1 MANRIKG
8 ITVEI
13 GGDTTKLS
21 KALEGVNKNIK
32 NTQTQL
38 KDVEKLLK
46 LDPTNT
52 ELLSQKQKLLA
63 DAVTATK
70 EKLET
75 LKTAAEQANQAL
87 ANGDISQEQY
97 DALRREII
105 ETEQELQNLQRE
117 AEASGTALAK
127 LGQAGEMLEN
137 AGGKIA
143 DVGKT
148 LTTHVTVPIAAAGT
162 AAVKTAADFDAAMS
176 KVAAVSGATGE
187 DLDALRDKAREM
199 GAKTKFSASEAA
211 DAMNYMAMAGWK
223 TGDMLEGIEGI
234 MNLAAAS
241 GEDLATTS
249 DIVTDALTAF
259 GMSADDSSHFADVLA
274 AASSNANTNVS
285 MMGETFKYCAPVAG
299 ALGFSCEDTAQAIG
313 LMANSGI
320 KSTQAGTALRTIMN
334 TLAGDVKICG
344 DSIGEVEIATTN
356 ADGSMRDL
364 NDILA
369 DCRSAFSQLSESEQ
383 ASAAQALVGKNAMSG
398 FLALMNAAPSDIQKL
413 EGAISTCSDE
423 IDGYNGVTAKMAAVM
438 QDNLGGQLTI
448 LKSQLQEL
456 AISFG
461 EILMP
466 AIRSIV
472 SRIQGLIDKFNAL
485 SPATK
490 ETIVKVA
497 LVAAALGPL
506 LVVVGKTMVGVGKL
520 MQFISNL
527 PTIIA
532 GAKAAF
538 SSFGAVIGGIS
549 APVVAVIA
557 VVAALVA
564 AFVHLWK
571 TNDEFRAKI
580 TAIWEQIKSIFSGFC
595 QGIVDRI
602 NALGFDFKNI
612 TEVIKAVWDGLCKFL
627 KPIFEGQFQQIANI
641 FKAVT
646 NIILSILDIFV
657 GIFTGDWSRVWGGI
671 KGIFSAVWNFIK
683 DTLKNALNMICG
695 IFGTDLGEVKEF
707 WVNVWT
713 SIKNFFVGI
722 WTAIYNSVSEKIN
735 LIKTVI
741 TVVWNAIHTAISTV
755 LNAIWNVISTV
766 WQTIYDFISPLLEA
780 FRYLFETIFEAI
792 HVIISRVMDWIHEKI
807 TTAWENIKAVV
818 TIVLEAI
825 KSVIETVW
833 NAIHAAITTAMDAI
847 SNVIYT
853 VWNEISGFISGVL
866 NAIWSVISSIWESI
880 KNHITNALNAIHAVV
895 SAVWNAM
902 SGFISGILNTIFATV
917 ANIWNNIKSTI
928 INILNAIKTVVT
940 SIWDSIK
947 TAISNKITAIK
958 TTIENG
964 FNAAVNFIK
973 NLASQAFQW
982 GADIINNIVSGIKSK
997 INAVAD
1003 AVKGIAD
1010 KIRSFLHFSVPD
1022 EGPLADFES
1031 WMPDFMKGLADGIN
1045 ANANV
1050 VGDAVNS
1057 FAGGLA
1063 EKISSV
1069 IQSALSNVVTSVQ
1082 GFMTQV
1088 FDTVKTVWTNA
1099 NAAIDATM
1107 SQISSGITSGWK
1119 TIVSTIKPAL
1129 ESIRNIIMTTWKA
1142 VSSVISAALD
1152 GIKKIVTAVWTA
1164 LKNLIKTGQLD
1175 IKSVVTTTWET
1186 VSGVVRTAVNAIK
1199 SVVQAV
1205 WDAMPDTVRSAMN
1218 RVKDAVLSIWDGIK
1232 NGIGDRLGGV
1242 RDAVVNAMNAVYN
1255 AVMDKVNSS
1264 WSWGRDLMQNLING
1278 ITYMLGS
1285 LINTVADVARS
1296 IWEYLHFSV
1305 PEKGALTDVE
1315 EWMPDFMKGLAKG
1328 IDKSKKYVEA
1338 AVSGVADAMTLTMQS
1353 GLNVD
1358 MDGISGA
1365 MMDGSP
1371 AGTVINNYNNDN
1383 SRTVNQTNN
1392 SPKSLSRLEI
1402 YRMTRNALNV

>member
-46 LDPTNT
+46 LDPSNT
-52 ELLSQKQKLLA
+52 ELLSQKHKLLA

-97 DALRREII
+97 DALQREII

-117 AEASGTALAK
+117 AEASSTALAK
-127 LGQAGEMLEN
+127 LGQAGEMLEK
-137 AGGKIA
+137 AGDKIA
-143 DVGKT
+143 DVGTT

-162 AAVKTAADFDAAMS
+162 AAVKTAADFDSAMS
-176 KVAAVSGATGE
+176 KVSAVSGATGD
-187 DLDALRDKAREM
+187 DLQALRDKAREM

-241 GEDLATTS
+241 GEDLAITS

-259 GMSADDSSHFADVLA
+259 GLTAADSGHFADVLA

-299 ALGFSCEDTAQAIG
+299 SLGFSCEDTAQAIG

-383 ASAAQALVGKNAMSG
+383 ANAAQSLVGKNAMSG
-398 FLALMNAAPSDIQKL
+398 FLALMNAAPGDIDKL
-413 EGAISTCSDE
+413 QNAIATCSDE
-423 IDGYNGVTAKMAAVM
+423 VDGYNGVTAKMAAVM
-438 QDNLGGQLTI
+438 QDNLAGQITI

-466 AIRSIV
+466 AIRAIV
-472 SRIQGLIDKFNAL
+472 SKIQGLIDHFNAL
-485 SPATK
+485 SPAAK
-490 ETIVKVA
+490 ETIVKIA

-506 LVVVGKTMVGVGKL
+506 LVAVGKTIATVGKL
-520 MQFISNL
+520 MQLVSNL
-527 PTIIA
+527 PTMIA

-564 AFVHLWK
+564 AFVHLWR
-571 TNDEFRAKI
+571 TNEDFRNKI

-627 KPIFEGQFQQIANI
+627 KPVFEGQFQQIANI

-657 GIFTGDWSRVWGGI
+657 GIFTGDWSRVWDGI
-671 KGIFSAVWNFIK
+671 KGIFAAVWNFIK
-683 DTLKNALNMICG
+683 DTLKNTLNMICG

-713 SIKNFFVGI
+713 SIKNFFVNIWNSITGFISGVLNGIKTFFETIWNGIKGFFVSI

-755 LNAIWNVISTV
+755 LNAIWSVITTV

-807 TTAWENIKAVV
+807 TTTWETITTVV
-818 TIVLEAI
+818 TVILEAI
-825 KSVIETVW
+825 RTFFETIWNAICTTISTVLDTTKSVIETVW
-833 NAIHAAITTAMDAI
+833 NAI
-847 SNVIYT
+847 
-853 VWNEISGFISGVL
+853 SGFISGIL

-880 KNHITNALNAIHAVV
+880 KNHITNTLNAIHAVV
-895 SAVWNAM
+895 SAVWNAI
-902 SGFISGILNTIFATV
+902 SGFISSILNTIFATV
-917 ANIWNNIKSTI
+917 ANIWNSIKSTI
-928 INILNAIKTVVT
+928 FTVLNTIKTVVT

-947 TAISNKITAIK
+947 TAISSKITAIK

-973 NLASQAFQW
+973 NLGSQAVQW

-1031 WMPDFMKGLADGIN
+1031 WMPDFM
-1045 ANANV
+1045 
-1050 VGDAVNS
+1050 
-1057 FAGGLA
+1057 
-1063 EKISSV
+1063 
-1069 IQSALSNVVTSVQ
+1069 Q
-1082 GFMTQV
+1082 
-1088 FDTVKTVWTNA
+1088 
-1099 NAAIDATM
+1099 
-1107 SQISSGITSGWK
+1107 
-1119 TIVSTIKPAL
+1119 
-1129 ESIRNIIMTTWKA
+1129 
-1142 VSSVISAALD
+1142 
-1152 GIKKIVTAVWTA
+1152 
-1164 LKNLIKTGQLD
+1164 
-1175 IKSVVTTTWET
+1175 
-1186 VSGVVRTAVNAIK
+1186 
-1199 SVVQAV
+1199 
-1205 WDAMPDTVRSAMN
+1205 
-1218 RVKDAVLSIWDGIK
+1218 
-1232 NGIGDRLGGV
+1232 
-1242 RDAVVNAMNAVYN
+1242 
-1255 AVMDKVNSS
+1255 
-1264 WSWGRDLMQNLING
+1264 
-1278 ITYMLGS
+1278 
-1285 LINTVADVARS
+1285 
-1296 IWEYLHFSV
+1296 
-1305 PEKGALTDVE
+1305 
-1315 EWMPDFMKGLAKG
+1315 GLAKG

-1358 MDGISGA
+1358 MSGRGAPAGDYGA
-1365 MMDGSP
+1365 MMNGG
-1371 AGTVINNYNNDN
+1371 ARATVINNYNNDN

>member
-695 IFGTDLGEVKEF
+695 IFVTDLGEVKEF

-847 SNVIYT
+847 SNVIST
-853 VWNEISGFISGVL
+853 VWNAITGFISGVL